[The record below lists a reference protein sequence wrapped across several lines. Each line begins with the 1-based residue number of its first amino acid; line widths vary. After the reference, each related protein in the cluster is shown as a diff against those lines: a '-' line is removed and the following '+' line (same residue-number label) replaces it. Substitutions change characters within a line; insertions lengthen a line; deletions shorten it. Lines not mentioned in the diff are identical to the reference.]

1 MLPSVYIRDA
11 VRQEMC
17 VSLFGEW
24 RTLSEGP
31 KYSAERY
38 DTDFMMTYDSEAHI
52 HTVTVECKYHN
63 YFFSELNKKD
73 YRYT

>member
-52 HTVTVECKYHN
+52 HTVTVECI
-63 YFFSELNKKD
+63 
-73 YRYT
+73 